1 MIDILALARPEI
13 RSLAPAAAQAPGAAN
28 TVRLHANENPWPD
41 EADESPIALN
51 RYFDGQPRALAAALA
66 AWYGA
71 DPSGVLV
78 TRGSDE
84 GIDLLVRAFCRA
96 GEDRILVCPPTFGMY
111 RFSAEVQG
119 AGVQAVPLDRDFGL
133 DADALIR
140 AWTPAAKVVF
150 LCSPNNP
157 TGNALAPDSVER
169 VLGALAGRAIVAID
183 EAYLE
188 FSGRPGFQ
196 GGLPRHPGLVILR
209 TLSKA
214 HGLASARCGVAIAA
228 PEIVELLGRIMPP
241 YALPGP
247 TVAAALDAL
256 RPERLA
262 RTRRR
267 IGEIVAERGR
277 LAAAL
282 AAAPG
287 VRRVFPS
294 EGNFLLVEFAD
305 AAHALAAAAGAG
317 LQLRDFSRQPGLAG
331 CLRITVGSRA
341 ENDRL
346 LAALEAA

>member
-1 MIDILALARPEI
+1 VSDILALARPEI
-13 RSLAPAAAQAPGAAN
+13 RALVPAAAHSQAPASA
-28 TVRLHANENPWPD
+28 VRLHANENPWPD
-41 EADESPIALN
+41 EADVSPTALN
-51 RYFDGQPRALAAALA
+51 RYFDGQPQALVDALAAH
-66 AWYGA
+66 YGV
-71 DPSGVLV
+71 DPAGVLV

-84 GIDLLVRAFCRA
+84 AIDLLVRAFCRA

-119 AGVQAVPLDRDFGL
+119 AGVLAVPLAADFRL
-133 DADALIR
+133 DAEALVR
-140 AWTPAAKVVF
+140 SWTPDVKVVF

-169 VLGALAGRAIVAID
+169 VLAALAGRAIVAMD

-188 FSGRPGFQ
+188 FSGQPGFL
-196 GGLPRHPGLVILR
+196 GSLAPHPGLVILR

-214 HGLASARCGVAIAA
+214 HGLAGARCGVALAA
-228 PEIVELLGRIMPP
+228 PALVDLLGRIMPP

-267 IGEIVAERGR
+267 IREIVAERGR
-277 LAAAL
+277 LGAAL
-282 AAAPG
+282 AALPG
-287 VRRVFPS
+287 VARVFPS

-305 AAHALAAAAGAG
+305 AGQALGAAAAGG
-317 LQLRDFSRQPGLAG
+317 FLLRDFARQPGLAG
-331 CLRITVGSRA
+331 CLRITIGSRG

-346 LAALEAA
+346 LAALERA